1 MPPHSL
7 RDRTIRRFHNR
18 VSSLGAAAGH
28 ETVPDGMK
36 PLATTKL
43 VAIDIGGTHA
53 RFALAEVED
62 GRVVSLAPESTFKT
76 AEHASLQ
83 LALEAFAAEQNAPLP
98 RNAAIAIAGPIQGDV
113 LKLTNNPWVIRPAL
127 IPEKLNVDRY
137 TLVND
142 FGAVA
147 HAVARCDPAH
157 LKHICGP
164 ERDLPDTGAITV
176 VGPGTGL
183 GVAYVIKTEGD
194 YRVGETEGGH
204 VDFAAL
210 DSIEDNIL
218 KYLRNRF
225 RRVSAERV
233 VSGPGLNNI
242 YAALA
247 VLEERTVAPI
257 DDKTLWAT
265 ALEGSDSL
273 AAAALDRFC
282 LSLGAFAG
290 DIALAQGAT
299 GVVIGG
305 GVGLRLIDHL
315 PQSGFA
321 HRFVAKGRFERMM
334 SDIPVKLITHPQPG
348 LYGAAAAFAQEH
360 KA

>member
-1 MPPHSL
+1 MTH
-7 RDRTIRRFHNR
+7 
-18 VSSLGAAAGH
+18 
-28 ETVPDGMK
+28 
-36 PLATTKL
+36 LATKL

-53 RFALAEVED
+53 RFAIAEVED
-62 GRVVSLAPESTFKT
+62 GRVVSLAPESTYKT

-83 LALEAFAAEQNAPLP
+83 LALETFASEQSEPLP
-98 RNAAIAIAGPIQGDV
+98 RNAAIAIAGPIHGEV

-127 IPEKLNVDRY
+127 IPEKLNMDRY

-147 HAVARCDPAH
+147 HAVARCDSAH

-164 ERDLPDTGAITV
+164 ERDLPAKGAISV
-176 VGPGTGL
+176 LGPGTGL
-183 GVAYVIKTEGD
+183 GVAYVIRSEHD
-194 YRVGETEGGH
+194 YHVGETEGGH
-204 VDFAAL
+204 IDYAPL
-210 DSIEDNIL
+210 DAIEDNIL
-218 KYLRNRF
+218 KHLRARF

-242 YAALA
+242 YGALA
-247 VLEERTVAPI
+247 ILEERTVPVI
-257 DDKTLWAT
+257 DDKTLWMA
-265 ALEGSDSL
+265 ALQGADAL

-282 LSLGAFAG
+282 LSLGALAG

-299 GVVIGG
+299 GVVVGG

-315 PQSGFA
+315 SKSGFA

-348 LYGAAAAFAQEH
+348 LYGAAAAFAHEH
-360 KA
+360 NV

>member
-1 MPPHSL
+1 M
-7 RDRTIRRFHNR
+7 
-18 VSSLGAAAGH
+18 A
-28 ETVPDGMK
+28 
-36 PLATTKL
+36 TKL

-62 GRVVSLAPESTFKT
+62 GRVVDLSPEATFKT

-83 LALEAFAAEQNAPLP
+83 LALEAFAEQQQAPLP
-98 RNAAIAIAGPIQGDV
+98 RNAAIAFAGPVHGEV
-113 LKLTNNPWVIRPAL
+113 LKLTNNPWIIRPAL

-147 HAVARCDPAH
+147 HAVARCDAEH
-157 LKHICGP
+157 LRYLCGP
-164 ERDLPDTGAITV
+164 QHDLPAKGVISV

-183 GVAYVIKTEGD
+183 GVAYVMRSDAD
-194 YRVGETEGGH
+194 YHVGETEGGH
-204 VDFAAL
+204 IDYAAL
-210 DSIEDNIL
+210 DPIEDAIL
-218 KYLRNRF
+218 KTLRNRY

-233 VSGPGLNNI
+233 VSGPGLTNI
-242 YAALA
+242 YGALST
-247 VLEERTVAPI
+247 LEGRSVAPS
-257 DDKTLWAT
+257 DDKTLWT
-265 ALEGSDSL
+265 SALQGSDSL

-282 LSLGAFAG
+282 LSLGAVAG

-299 GVVIGG
+299 GVVIAGG
-305 GVGLRLIDHL
+305 LGLRLADHL
-315 PQSGFA
+315 PRSGFA
-321 HRFVAKGRFERMM
+321 QRFVAKGRFERMM